1 MRCHLIRRKIKKMI
15 RGCVGFSYV
24 KGNLYGTMI
33 LVRGNRTKEVMLPI
47 GVYHLMAK
55 LWRRKN
61 ILGKF
66 LFKKSDNVFKT

>member
-1 MRCHLIRRKIKKMI
+1 MI

-33 LVRGNRTKEVMLPI
+33 LVKGKRTKEVMLPI
-47 GVYHLMAK
+47 GVYHVMAY
-55 LWRRKN
+55 LSRRKN

-66 LFKKSDNVFKT
+66 LFKKSDNVFKTIVK